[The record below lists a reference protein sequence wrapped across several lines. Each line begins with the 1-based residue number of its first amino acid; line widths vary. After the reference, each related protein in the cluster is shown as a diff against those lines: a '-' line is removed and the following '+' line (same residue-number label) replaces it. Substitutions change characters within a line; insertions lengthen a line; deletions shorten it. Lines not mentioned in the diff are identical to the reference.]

1 MITRQQVSEKI
12 VAYLNGELT
21 LAQLVS
27 WAENC
32 MVEGGFAPDSD
43 VDMLIEIVMYLAAA
57 DTKYFPPTWEV
68 FSDFL
73 NQLGSRV
80 KVVPVGAD
88 E

>member
-12 VAYLNGELT
+12 LTYLNGEMT

-27 WAENC
+27 WAESC
-32 MVEGGFAPDSD
+32 MVEGGFGPDPD
-43 VDMLIEIVMYLAAA
+43 IDMLVDIVMYLAAA
-57 DTKYFPPTWEV
+57 DTEYFPPTWEV

-73 NQLGSRV
+73 NQLGSPV
-80 KVVPVGAD
+80 KVVPVGAG